1 MDWLRKR
8 VRNTDDS
15 MTSETVTDTIEASS
29 MQRLDMAEREPRE
42 HTMPRGRSAGE
53 RHGVRSNATP
63 TLSVISLFAGI
74 GGFDLG
80 FTQAGMEVVAHVEK
94 DANCRKLLAAK
105 FPDAAVLDDVCTAGF
120 GNLPDCDVLAGGW
133 PCQDLSQAGKRA
145 GLAGARS
152 GLFYEYAR
160 IAYELQP
167 TFLVWEN
174 VPGLLTSDDGRDML
188 RVVMELQ
195 RIGYC
200 GGWRTLDAQFLGV
213 AQRRRRV
220 FGVFTRVDSGA
231 ARCAE
236 ILSLEEGV
244 RGHPAPRREA
254 REDIAGTIGGSSQSG
269 GFRTTDLDNSG
280 AFVCGTLTQGAHPG
294 SYNGQDAYT
303 GHLVPCCSP
312 VAHTLRGEGAD
323 ASEDGTG
330 RGSPLVAYRTAGN
343 CGPFEQGD
351 KTACLN
357 TATDPSQNIVA
368 NASDVRRL
376 TPLEWERLQGFPD
389 GWTEGFS
396 DSTRYKM
403 LGNAI
408 AVPVA
413 RWIGSRI
420 RGNVAGA
427 RGGSAGSA
435 RADLAEFTAD
445 PSHINRISDNA

>member
-1 MDWLRKR
+1 MR
-8 VRNTDDS
+8 V
-15 MTSETVTDTIEASS
+15 V
-29 MQRLDMAEREPRE
+29 
-42 HTMPRGRSAGE
+42 
-53 RHGVRSNATP
+53 
-63 TLSVISLFAGI
+63 SLFAGI

-80 FTQAGMEVVAHVEK
+80 FTQAGMEVVAHVERDMK
-94 DANCRKLLAAK
+94 CRKLLAAK
-105 FPDAAVLDDVCTAGF
+105 FPDAAMLDDVCTAGF

-195 RIGYC
+195 RIGYR
-200 GGWRTLDAQFLGV
+200 GGWRTIDAQFLGV

-220 FGVFTRVDSGA
+220 FGVFTRIDSGA

-236 ILSLEEGV
+236 ILSLQEGV

-254 REDIAGTIGGSSQSG
+254 REEIAGTIGGSSQSG

-280 AFVCGTLTQGAHPG
+280 AFVVGTLTQGAHPG

-303 GHLVPCCSP
+303 GQLVPVAFSCKDYGGDCGEMSP
-312 VAHTLRGEGAD
+312 TLRAMGHLHSHMNGGGQVAI
-323 ASEDGTG
+323 ASG
-330 RGSPLVAYRTAGN
+330 LA
-343 CGPFEQGD
+343 
-351 KTACLN
+351 
-357 TATDPSQNIVA
+357 
-368 NASDVRRL
+368 VRRL

-408 AVPVA
+408 AVLVA
-413 RWIGSRI
+413 RWIASRMM
-420 RGNVAGA
+420 N
-427 RGGSAGSA
+427 
-435 RADLAEFTAD
+435 LAY
-445 PSHINRISDNA
+445 PKSPK

>member
-1 MDWLRKR
+1 M
-8 VRNTDDS
+8 S
-15 MTSETVTDTIEASS
+15 TVADTQEASS
-29 MQRLDMAEREPRE
+29 VQGVDMAEREPRE

-244 RGHPAPRREA
+244 RGHPAPRRET
-254 REDIAGTIGGSSQSG
+254 RQDIAGTIGGSSQSG

-280 AFVCGTLTQGAHPG
+280 AFVVANNTGQGWWNEGEKAATLRCPTG
-294 SYNGQDAYT
+294 SDSTMATLIAYAPQV
-303 GHLVPCCSP
+303 G
-312 VAHTLRGEGAD
+312 HTLRGEGAD

-357 TATDPSQNIVA
+357 TATDPSQNIGA

-413 RWIGSRI
+413 RWISSRI
-420 RGNVAGA
+420 CANVAGV
-427 RGGSAGSA
+427 RGGSAWEHTGGPS
-435 RADLAEFTAD
+435 EFSAD
-445 PSHINRISDNA
+445 PSHISVLNESQET